1 MDSLTVFQGGG
12 HLLTL
17 YEEHDVLYYLINRL
31 GAILPSQPRKI
42 HKAFFGVY
50 PSDAYMRR

>member
-1 MDSLTVFQGGG
+1 MDSLTVFQGEG